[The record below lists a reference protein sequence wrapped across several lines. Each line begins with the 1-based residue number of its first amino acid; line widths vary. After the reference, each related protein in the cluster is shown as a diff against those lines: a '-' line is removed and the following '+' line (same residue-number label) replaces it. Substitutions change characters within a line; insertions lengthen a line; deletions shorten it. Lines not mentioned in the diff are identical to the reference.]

1 MKRSDKQREIVMIKS
16 FIVNA
21 TLIAIKFIAGLIFT
35 SAALIAD
42 AIHSLSDFMSDI
54 LVIVGLRHSHKP
66 PDKEHP
72 FGHGKIEYVLSLLLG
87 IGIIFIAYQLLRN
100 LMLSFG
106 EAPQIPSVY
115 GLVVAFVVIVV
126 KLLLAR
132 YMMKKAHSLDSQVI
146 KASAQES
153 FTDVMGSVV
162 VIIGISLG
170 VIGGHFDID
179 YLIYGDSLA
188 AFIIALFIIRVAF
201 IIIKDAIRS
210 ILGQS
215 ASSKILSETKRV
227 VQSVKGVY
235 NVDKLTM
242 IVYGHYYQVMV
253 DIRVDGS
260 QSVKAGHDIAS
271 TVKKKLKE
279 NPKIGHVI
287 VHVNPE
293 VE

>member
-260 QSVKAGHDIAS
+260 QSVKSGHDIAS
-271 TVKKKLKE
+271 HVKRKLKE